1 MSFSPDKIAAA
12 CQGRDARKGGLNV
25 PELKQYVVAQ
35 GLVTNAGPLR
45 RPQLI
50 ALICS
55 AAAIPV
61 PVAVKQKLPT
71 KKAAAV
77 KRVKRKTY
85 YDPYYQFTIYQYVD
99 MDSSDWYVK
108 YAIKELSPFFRS
120 VGKWDAEGAW
130 RLTG

>member
-35 GLVTNAGPLR
+35 GLVTNAGSLR

-77 KRVKRKTY
+77 KR
-85 YDPYYQFTIYQYVD
+85 YQKKNLREQMALERDRQPIGTG
-99 MDSSDWYVK
+99 SK
-108 YAIKELSPFFRS
+108 KE
-120 VGKWDAEGAW
+120 KEAA
-130 RLTG
+130 